1 MKIKNED
8 KEEKW
13 GYMCGGEKTR
23 ENKKNKVWM
32 EKMKREEK
40 IKLKNVTIIFSQF
53 FHNKF

>member
-1 MKIKNED
+1 
-8 KEEKW
+8 
-13 GYMCGGEKTR
+13 MCGGEKTR

-40 IKLKNVTIIFSQF
+40 IKLKNVTIIISQF